1 MRCTLVT
8 LPESS
13 RASDM
18 AGLAVPIVQSSNWTS
33 VSTPIRVRPSIIVS
47 KDAGVKYKMNERW
60 SLKLNGRYSRLVGD
74 AADSPVIETED
85 QFSGSANITYKFS
98 R

>member
-1 MRCTLVT
+1 M
-8 LPESS
+8 
-13 RASDM
+13 
-18 AGLAVPIVQSSNWTS
+18 
-33 VSTPIRVRPSIIVS
+33 
-47 KDAGVKYKMNERW
+47 KYKMNERW